1 MGQYDHTDY
10 LRGVNALDLLD
21 WLADQNED
29 RVLLARLVERC
40 RASLSRLEKLLAG
53 EEPVDRLRR
62 PPDVDGPF
70 GDPDDDDDPIPT
82 GEVLG

>member
-10 LRGVNALDLLD
+10 LRAVNALDLVD

-29 RVLLARLVERC
+29 KVLLARLVERA
-40 RASLSRLEKLLAG
+40 RSTMSRLEALLDG
-53 EEPVDRLRR
+53 GEPVNPVRR
-62 PPDVDGPF
+62 PPSVDGPF
-70 GDPDDDDDPIPT
+70 VDPDEDPVPT